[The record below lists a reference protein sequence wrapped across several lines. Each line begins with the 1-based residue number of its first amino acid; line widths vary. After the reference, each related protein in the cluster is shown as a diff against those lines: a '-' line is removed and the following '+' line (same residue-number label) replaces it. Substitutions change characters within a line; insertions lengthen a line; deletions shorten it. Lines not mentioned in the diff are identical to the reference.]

1 MQSMFIHKKHGDMLL
16 SAVLSALVFIML
28 AGSFFTLFS
37 GQFTRI
43 QAGRTAMQ
51 AEQYAEIDTNTLRL
65 LSYDDLDSK
74 GAHARQGITSVADA
88 DGWQD
93 EIVVGAEKTIDVT
106 TESKQRIAT
115 IKIYKTGD
123 TLSRYS
129 LQVPLSSQGSG
140 GISKGIITAWSGSI
154 ANIPS
159 GWYLCDGTNGTPDLR
174 DKFIIGAG
182 NSYPVGSY
190 GGSNTVVLQTSNLPS
205 SGLSAL
211 SNYYVASWAGLIKSN
226 RNQGTYFGSPNT
238 TYSVSSWA
246 DEPQAD
252 TSGGGEH
259 GNQSS
264 FATNLKTN
272 FIDLQSA
279 LTITGWNNTA
289 IDTTPPYYSL
299 AYIMKS

>member
-140 GISKGIITAWSGSI
+140 DSIPVGTIIWFAAETP
-154 ANIPS
+154 PS
-159 GWYLCDGTNGTPDLR
+159 GFIECNGQSTAGHPKLVIVVGSNVPDLR
-174 DKFIIGAG
+174 GEFIRGWDHGRGIDIGRNFGTWQQDSLANHKHYQGAG
-182 NSYPVGSY
+182 EEYP
-190 GGSNTVVLQTSNLPS
+190 NL
-205 SGLSAL
+205 GYL
-211 SNYYVASWAGLIKSN
+211 SNNAGM
-226 RNQGTYFGSPNT
+226 RN
-238 TYSVSSWA
+238 VSTN
-246 DEPQAD
+246 EPSRSYWTW
-252 TSGGGEH
+252 TSGAYTMA
-259 GNQSS
+259 NQPINSPD
-264 FATNLKTN
+264 TKPRN
-272 FIDLQSA
+272 IA
-279 LTITGWNNTA
+279 L
-289 IDTTPPYYSL
+289 L
-299 AYIMKS
+299 ACIKY

>member
-1 MQSMFIHKKHGDMLL
+1 MFIHKKHGDMLL

-140 GISKGIITAWSGSI
+140 ASGV
-154 ANIPS
+154 
-159 GWYLCDGTNGTPDLR
+159 
-174 DKFIIGAG
+174 
-182 NSYPVGSY
+182 PVGSIIAWALDSMPAGNDSGKWLECNGQTVDAAIYPKLSELMSNVPDYQGVFLRGY
-190 GGSNTVVLQTSNLPS
+190 GSQTYTDAYGSIVHQSGALGEIQGDSIRNIVGSFSGDDTQVGNVTSVGYIDGVFYKSKNLPGYDFQNTN
-205 SGLSAL
+205 SGPGGQITFSTDRVVPTA
-211 SNYYVASWAGLIKSN
+211 NENRPINKAVRYLIK
-226 RNQGTYFGSPNT
+226 G
-238 TYSVSSWA
+238 
-246 DEPQAD
+246 
-252 TSGGGEH
+252 
-259 GNQSS
+259 
-264 FATNLKTN
+264 K
-272 FIDLQSA
+272 
-279 LTITGWNNTA
+279 
-289 IDTTPPYYSL
+289 
-299 AYIMKS
+299 